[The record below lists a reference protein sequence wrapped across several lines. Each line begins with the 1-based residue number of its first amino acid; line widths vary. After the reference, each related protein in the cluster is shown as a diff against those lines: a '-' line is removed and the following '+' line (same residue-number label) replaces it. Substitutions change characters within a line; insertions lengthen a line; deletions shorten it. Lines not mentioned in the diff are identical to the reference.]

1 MRILYLLVGTVLALL
16 LLIKALQGNKYL
28 YLVEPLDGGEYPL
41 KGLYG
46 IGFAW
51 SNGKLFALK
60 GKMRETLIGQA
71 KLLEDPRYAEYYA
84 GIVWAQLL
92 TFLHLGLAGG
102 FLLAG
107 IADSALMILIGVA
120 VGGVFGFFFFNRMK
134 DQLQTRETAC
144 TAELPDI
151 VSTMAL
157 LINAGM
163 MLREAWRSIADSK
176 EGPVY
181 DLMRQACSDM
191 DNGMS
196 EVDAIHKFARMT
208 NSAEIRKFAGA
219 LSQSLERGGGDLSD
233 FLSRQAFEMLAL
245 KKQLMLQKGE
255 AAATKLLIPT
265 VLLFGGIIVA
275 VFAGAIGML
284 I

>member
-102 FLLAG
+102 FLLT
-107 IADSALMILIGVA
+107 I
-120 VGGVFGFFFFNRMK
+120 
-134 DQLQTRETAC
+134 C
-144 TAELPDI
+144 
-151 VSTMAL
+151 
-157 LINAGM
+157 
-163 MLREAWRSIADSK
+163 
-176 EGPVY
+176 
-181 DLMRQACSDM
+181 
-191 DNGMS
+191 
-196 EVDAIHKFARMT
+196 
-208 NSAEIRKFAGA
+208 
-219 LSQSLERGGGDLSD
+219 
-233 FLSRQAFEMLAL
+233 
-245 KKQLMLQKGE
+245 
-255 AAATKLLIPT
+255 
-265 VLLFGGIIVA
+265 
-275 VFAGAIGML
+275 
-284 I
+284 